1 MSKEEKVCVR
11 VLGSM
16 ISYIAGEIAKF
27 DNEFKSKLKGLNE
40 VIQWKIGDDI
50 EWGAQSYGEP
60 TSEIVYAVAYPSSER
75 LCSNCNIKNM
85 LALVKIIDNKIKGLE
100 FYKFSNWVKE
110 TVLIGLDR
118 KAKYYKETKYKEKV

>member
-1 MSKEEKVCVR
+1 MGLYATLIDSKIKCPSCGQNIISDWQFNF
-11 VLGSM
+11 GSV
-16 ISYIAGEIAKF
+16 SQLPTYE
-27 DNEFKSKLKGLNE
+27 
-40 VIQWKIGDDI
+40 IGDDI

-85 LALVKIIDNKIKGLE
+85 LALVKINDNKIKGLG